1 VLQVYDSCA
10 PCTQGSFQPH
20 CYRAALQALG
30 HSVDAVPPQRAAVGV
45 LLGMLGVLVPDFLVF
60 VGVEPAGEGGVVL
73 VEGQKHSC
81 VPLAF
86 ADAERP
92 S

>member
-1 VLQVYDSCA
+1 VLPVYDSCA

-20 CYRAALQALG
+20 GYRAALQALG
-30 HSVDAVPPQRAAVGV
+30 HSVDAVPLQRAAVGV
-45 LLGMLGVLVPDFLVF
+45 LLGFLVTDFLVL
-60 VGVEPAGEGGVVL
+60 VGVEPAGDGGVVL